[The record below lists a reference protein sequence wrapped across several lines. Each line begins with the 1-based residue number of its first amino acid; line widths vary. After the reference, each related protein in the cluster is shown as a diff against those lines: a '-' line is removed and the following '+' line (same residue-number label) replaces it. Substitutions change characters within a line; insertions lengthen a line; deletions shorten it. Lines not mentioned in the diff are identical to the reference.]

1 MSIQDNPLVL
11 IYLHTYRTPP
21 NELEAKLPKH
31 TQLSSAM
38 DKSKTSTTFNHMMR
52 GLAPAVSTVYLANGL
67 FIIAPSVNLTLV
79 ANIIFFFF
87 FFVCVFNIGP
97 NKLVLSMLSYH

>member
-1 MSIQDNPLVL
+1 MYKKLYFIEEFIFQVSIQDNPLVL

-52 GLAPAVSTVYLANGL
+52 GLAPAVSTVYLANDL
-67 FIIAPSVNLTLV
+67 FIIALSVNLTLV
-79 ANIIFFFF
+79 SNVPYCRSSF
-87 FFVCVFNIGP
+87 
-97 NKLVLSMLSYH
+97 